1 MGSVVKI
8 LGITCEDTMT
18 VCSVEKAS
26 FVDGICRLK
35 YHDMTLPKTVLDG
48 AQIPYL
54 NSASINTPSRQVLRT
69 QVGTYHK

>member
-18 VCSVEKAS
+18 VCSVEAS
-26 FVDGICRLK
+26 FVDGIYRLK

-54 NSASINTPSRQVLRT
+54 NSASIDNPVDYLP
-69 QVGTYHK
+69 